1 MSRLSQAAAR
11 FTHFSQLPLPSEARQ
26 QDGNGRVF
34 DLASLDVHQAT
45 EDTYGRR
52 SLCYPI
58 EPGLTSPMVFVFNV
72 LPDAEHLRLVAVTL
86 Q

>member
-1 MSRLSQAAAR
+1 
-11 FTHFSQLPLPSEARQ
+11 THFSRLPLPSEAIQ

-34 DLASLDVHQAT
+34 GLDVHQAA

-52 SLCYPI
+52 SLAHPI
-58 EPGLTSPMVFVFNV
+58 QLGLTSPMVFVFDV